1 MGYGSVVVVRDAR
14 LDDIDWLITELRAFS
29 EFSTYQHKLF
39 PPDEIEVRVKVK
51 ALIETQFVRIAELDH
66 VTSVRGEPFP
76 EIRIGFIAG
85 LHGEHWFNPAIHT
98 FTELFWWVQPEHRGS
113 SAGVRLLEAFI
124 DEGERR
130 RGWIVF
136 GLEHNSPVKDETLIK
151 RGFRAQERSFLKEV
165 A

>member
-1 MGYGSVVVVRDAR
+1 MVVREAR
-14 LDDIDWLITELRAFS
+14 LDDMDWLIQELRAFS

-51 ALIETQFVRIAELDH
+51 QLIEHQFVRIAYQEYFAEGFEGLDMGRRERP
-66 VTSVRGEPFP
+66 V
-76 EIRIGFIAG
+76 GFIAG
-85 LHGEHWFNPAIHT
+85 LHGEHWFNPEIHT

-136 GLEHNSPVKDETLIK
+136 GLEHNSPVKDETLLK
-151 RGFRAQERSFLKEV
+151 RGFRVQERSFLKEV